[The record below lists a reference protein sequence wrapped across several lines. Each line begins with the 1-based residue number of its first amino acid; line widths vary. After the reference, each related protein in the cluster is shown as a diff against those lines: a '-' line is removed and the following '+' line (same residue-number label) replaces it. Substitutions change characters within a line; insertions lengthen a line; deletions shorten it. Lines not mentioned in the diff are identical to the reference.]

1 MSDESQAT
9 NQPDQPDQADPDY
22 FAELEDVRESI
33 VDGVVT
39 CW

>member
-1 MSDESQAT
+1 MSDDPQAE
-9 NQPDQPDQADPDY
+9 DQTDPDY

>member
-1 MSDESQAT
+1 MSDEPQAA
-9 NQPDQPDQADPDY
+9 NQPDQADPDY